1 MSSSEG
7 KSAVLTEEMREKFRQ
22 TWKIDHLKKHQ
33 ELALATIILEKRE
46 CLICVP
52 TGGGKSLCFEA
63 ITTLSDMTR
72 EQAAMPEAEAEECRS
87 TAATVL
93 VISPLVFL
101 MSVMVVF
108 QGVCRTHHAWR
119 CGLGERQSWV
129 KCLVQEHNVAAA
141 GSDGSSL
148 PTQSHFTETPGDQA
162 FALPSGFE
170 SPTLLIASHARYRL
184 SHRATT

>member
-1 MSSSEG
+1 MLSSEG
-7 KSAVLTEEMREKFRQ
+7 KSAVLTEEMREKIRQ

-33 ELALATIILEKRE
+33 ELALATIVLEKRD

-87 TAATVL
+87 SAATVL

-101 MSVMVVF
+101 MRS
-108 QGVCRTHHAWR
+108 QCTHLNDETGIPALCLSGGVPTPPNLQAMKA
-119 CGLGERQSWV
+119 GEYRQV
-129 KCLVQEHNVAAA
+129 TVC
-141 GSDGSSL
+141 D
-148 PTQSHFTETPGDQA
+148 
-162 FALPSGFE
+162 
-170 SPTLLIASHARYRL
+170 
-184 SHRATT
+184 